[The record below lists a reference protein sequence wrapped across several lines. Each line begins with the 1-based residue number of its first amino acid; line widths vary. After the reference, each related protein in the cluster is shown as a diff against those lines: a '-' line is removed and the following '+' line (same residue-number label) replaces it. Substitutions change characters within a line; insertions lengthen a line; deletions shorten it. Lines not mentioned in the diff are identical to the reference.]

1 MIRELAG
8 VLLLQQT
15 DYFWRFKETYS
26 VELKREIVRTND
38 NFAETWN
45 IF

>member
-1 MIRELAG
+1 MIRELAV

-15 DYFWRFKETYS
+15 DYFWRFKEIYS
-26 VELKREIVRTND
+26 VGLKREIVRTND
-38 NFAETWN
+38 NIAETWI